1 VAQLDDHASS
11 DLPERTKAAL
21 AWADVMLAGGSDAD
35 PAVVEQLQKHFS
47 DDEVVE
53 LTFAIGTFIGYS
65 KQIIVLGLEPPE
77 MPLTVLDTP
86 GA

>member
-1 VAQLDDHASS
+1 MGQIDDHASS
-11 DLPERTKAAL
+11 DLPAATKAAL
-21 AWADVMLAGGSDAD
+21 AWADVVLAGGAVAD
-35 PAVVEQLQKHFS
+35 PAVLDELRRRFS
-47 DDEVVE
+47 EDEVVE

>member
-1 VAQLDDHASS
+1 
-11 DLPERTKAAL
+11 
-21 AWADVMLAGGSDAD
+21 MLAGGSDPD
-35 PAVVEQLQKHFS
+35 PSVVQQLREHFT

-77 MPLTVLDTP
+77 MPLTILDTP